1 MLSFINILF
10 TMVNIFLAISI
21 YFITHE
27 GSILLKEQKQLISQ
41 QQKVDKELVLIK
53 ANIEYLTRPQVLEQ
67 QIQERNFYDLHPLS
81 VESIFSI
88 KDLQQITKP
97 DEKPD
102 PASDNNEINNN
113 KTNNSE

>member
-10 TMVNIFLAISI
+10 AIINIFVAISI
-21 YFITHE
+21 YFITHN
-27 GSILLKEQKQLISQ
+27 GSILIKEQKQLVSQ
-41 QQKVDKELVLIK
+41 QQKIDKELVLIK

-88 KDLQQITKP
+88 KDLKQITKP
-97 DEKPD
+97 DENSD
-102 PASDNNEINNN
+102 PEPDNNE
-113 KTNNSE
+113 TNNSE